1 MRLYTYFR
9 SSAAWRV
16 RIALALKGIGW
27 TPEFVHLL
35 RDGGEQLRS
44 EYRAKNPTAL
54 VPTLETDDG
63 ALLIQS
69 LAIIEW
75 LEETYPT
82 PPLLPAEPLAR
93 ARVRGFALT
102 IACEIH
108 PLNNLRVLRYLK
120 REMDQS
126 DAARDRWYA
135 HWIGE
140 GLSALE
146 AMLGGQRGPFCFG
159 DTPGLADICLVP
171 QLANARRFNCPLEG
185 YPMLLRAESAA
196 LARPEFRDTAPERQP
211 DAG

>member
-1 MRLYTYFR
+1 MRLFTYFR

-16 RIALALKGIGW
+16 RIALALKGVPW
-27 TPEFVHLL
+27 TAEFVHLL
-35 RDGGEQLRS
+35 RDGGEQLRPA
-44 EYRAKNPTAL
+44 YRAMNPTAL
-54 VPTLETDDG
+54 VPTLETDGG
-63 ALLIQS
+63 AVLIQS

-82 PPLLPAEPLAR
+82 TPLLPADPLAR

-120 REMDQS
+120 REMDQP

-140 GLSALE
+140 GLTALE
-146 AMLGGQRGPFCFG
+146 TMLGGQPGPFCFG
-159 DTPGLADICLVP
+159 EAPGLADVCLVP
-171 QLANARRFNCPLEG
+171 QLANARRFNCPLDA
-185 YPMLLRAESAA
+185 YPALLRAESAA
-196 LARPEFRDTAPERQP
+196 LARPEFRDTAPEKQP